1 MPPRFGYNTSVMP
14 ATRVDL
20 KITGMHCAACARS
33 VERSLKRTPGVDQ
46 AGVNFATEEATVIF
60 DDQAAQVDDLIA
72 SVQKAGYGALLPER
86 EGAEDAAHQQE
97 FRSTLARLIVA
108 AVATVLIML
117 ASYLHLFPPRVT
129 EWVLLALATPV
140 QFWAGWQFYRGA
152 WIALRNRSADM
163 NTLIA
168 VGTSAA
174 YFYSLVVTVAPGI
187 LARAGAAPA
196 LYYDTSTMIIALIL
210 LGRTLEARA
219 KGRASEAIRRLAGL
233 QANTARVVRDG
244 EEQEIP
250 IEQVIV
256 GDIVLVRPGERI
268 PVDGHITE
276 GNSALDESMVTGES
290 MPVEKGPGD
299 LVIGGTVNRTGAFR
313 FRAASVGSDTVLAR
327 IIKLVREAQGSK
339 APIQRLADRVAG
351 VFVPIVLAIAAITA
365 AMWLIYGPN
374 PTYAVTAAVAVL
386 IIACPCAM
394 GLATPTSLLV
404 GTGKAAE
411 LGILVRSAAAL
422 EIAGGIQAVIFDKT
436 GTLTRGEP
444 QVTDIAAASDVS
456 EDDVLRLA
464 ASVERDSEH
473 PLGQAV
479 VRAARG
485 RGIALADADRF
496 EAVPGQGVRAFL
508 NGQAVCVGTPRLLDS
523 ASISAAVLADRAREL
538 ENQGKT
544 VLYVG
549 ADGRAAGL
557 IALADVARPDAAT
570 AVWRLKG
577 MGMQIIMIT
586 GDNARTAH
594 AIARAVGIDD
604 VRAEVLPENKSEA
617 VKALQAEGK
626 RVAMVGDGINDAP
639 ALAQAELGI
648 AIGRGTDIAM
658 EAADITLVRDDLLL
672 APELVRLGRA
682 TVTNIRQNLFWA
694 FFYNIVGIPIAA
706 GVLYPVWH
714 TLLNPAIAAAAM
726 AFSSISVV
734 TNSLRLR
741 RYQPLKAP

>member
-1 MPPRFGYNTSVMP
+1 
-14 ATRVDL
+14 
-20 KITGMHCAACARS
+20 
-33 VERSLKRTPGVDQ
+33 
-46 AGVNFATEEATVIF
+46 
-60 DDQAAQVDDLIA
+60 
-72 SVQKAGYGALLPER
+72 
-86 EGAEDAAHQQE
+86 
-97 FRSTLARLIVA
+97 
-108 AVATVLIML
+108 
-117 ASYLHLFPPRVT
+117 
-129 EWVLLALATPV
+129 
-140 QFWAGWQFYRGA
+140 
-152 WIALRNRSADM
+152 
-163 NTLIA
+163 
-168 VGTSAA
+168 
-174 YFYSLVVTVAPGI
+174 
-187 LARAGAAPA
+187 
-196 LYYDTSTMIIALIL
+196 
-210 LGRTLEARA
+210 
-219 KGRASEAIRRLAGL
+219 
-233 QANTARVVRDG
+233 
-244 EEQEIP
+244 
-250 IEQVIV
+250 
-256 GDIVLVRPGERI
+256 
-268 PVDGHITE
+268 
-276 GNSALDESMVTGES
+276 MVTGES
-290 MPVEKGPGD
+290 MPVEKAPGD

-313 FRAASVGSDTVLAR
+313 LRAASVGTDTVLAR
-327 IIKLVREAQGSK
+327 IIRLVREAQGSK

-351 VFVPIVLAIAAITA
+351 VFVPIVLVIAAITA

-374 PTYAVTAAVAVL
+374 PSYAITAAVAVL

-444 QVTDIAAASDVS
+444 QVTDIAAAPDLG
-456 EDDVLRLA
+456 EGDVLRLA
-464 ASVERDSEH
+464 ASVEQNSEH

-479 VRAARG
+479 VRAARE
-485 RGIALADADRF
+485 RGVALADVDQF
-496 EAVPGQGVRAFL
+496 QAVPGQGVCARL
-508 NGQAVCVGTPRLLDS
+508 NGQAVCVGTQHLMDG
-523 ASISAAVLADRAREL
+523 ASISSAALADRAAEL

-549 ADGRAAGL
+549 VDGRAAGL
-557 IALADVARPDAAT
+557 IALADIARPDAAA

-577 MGMQIIMIT
+577 MGMQIVMIT

-604 VRAEVLPENKSEA
+604 VRAEVPPEHKSEA
-617 VKALQAEGK
+617 VRALQAEGT

-639 ALAQAELGI
+639 ALAQADLGI

-672 APELVRLGRA
+672 APEAVRLGRA

-694 FFYNIVGIPIAA
+694 FLYNIIGIPVAA

>member
-1 MPPRFGYNTSVMP
+1 MP

-33 VERSLKRTPGVDQ
+33 IERSLKRTPGVEQ
-46 AGVNFATEEATVIF
+46 AGVNFATEEAAVIF
-60 DDQAAQVDDLIA
+60 DDQAARVDDLIA
-72 SVQKAGYGALLPER
+72 SVQKAGYGAALPAGEDTER
-86 EGAEDAAHQQE
+86 VAQARE
-97 FRSTLARLIVA
+97 FRQMLSRLLVA
-108 AVATVLIML
+108 VAATVLIML
-117 ASYLHLFPPRVT
+117 VHYLRLFPPRVS
-129 EWVLLALATPV
+129 EWALLALATPV

-152 WIALRNRSADM
+152 WTALRNRAADM

-174 YFYSLVVTVAPGI
+174 YGYSLAVTVAPD
-187 LARAGAAPA
+187 LFTRAGAASQ
-196 LYYDTSTMIIALIL
+196 LYYDTATMIIALIL

-219 KGRASEAIRRLAGL
+219 KGRASDAIRRLANL
-233 QANTARVVRDG
+233 QAKTARVVRDG
-244 EEQEIP
+244 EEQEVP
-250 IEQVIV
+250 IEQVVV

-276 GNSALDESMVTGES
+276 GSSALDESMVTGES
-290 MPVEKGPGD
+290 MPVEKGPDD

-351 VFVPIVLAIAAITA
+351 VFVPIVLVIAAITA
-365 AMWLIYGPN
+365 AVWLIYGPD

-422 EIAGGIQAVIFDKT
+422 ETAGNIQAVIFDKT

-444 QVTDIAAASDVS
+444 QVTDIAPAPELS
-456 EDDVLRLA
+456 ESDVLRLA
-464 ASVERDSEH
+464 ASVEQNSEH

-479 VRAARG
+479 VRSARD
-485 RGIALADADRF
+485 RGLELASATHF
-496 EAVPGQGVRAFL
+496 NAVPGQGVQAQL
-508 NGQAVCVGTPRLLDS
+508 DGQAIYVGTRRMMSS
-523 ASISAAVLADRAREL
+523 ASVADTALADRATEL
-538 ENQGKT
+538 ESQGKT
-544 VLYVG
+544 VLYVA
-549 ADGRAAGL
+549 ADGQIAGL
-557 IALADVARPDAAT
+557 IALADVARPDAAA

-577 MGMQIIMIT
+577 MGMRIAMIT
-586 GDNARTAH
+586 GDNQRT
-594 AIARAVGIDD
+594 ARAVAAAVGGIDD
-604 VRAEVLPENKSEA
+604 VRAEVLPDKKAEA
-617 VKALQAEGK
+617 VKEMQSEGK

-648 AIGRGTDIAM
+648 AIGRGADIAM
-658 EAADITLVRDDLLL
+658 EAADITLVRDDLRLV
-672 APELVRLGRA
+672 PEAIRLSRA
-682 TVTNIRQNLFWA
+682 TVRNVRQNLFWA
-694 FFYNIVGIPIAA
+694 FFYNAVGIPIAA
-706 GVLYPVWH
+706 GVLFPVWH

-734 TNSLRLR
+734 TNALRLR
-741 RYQPLKAP
+741 RYRPAV

>member
-1 MPPRFGYNTSVMP
+1 MP
-14 ATRVDL
+14 AIRVDL

-60 DDQAAQVDDLIA
+60 DDQAVQVGDLIA
-72 SVQKAGYGALLPER
+72 SVQKAGYGALLPTAGNGR
-86 EGAEDAAHQQE
+86 ARLAEDQEYRATRSRLMVALAATA
-97 FRSTLARLIVA
+97 F
-108 AVATVLIML
+108 IML
-117 ASYLHLFPPRVT
+117 ASHLHPFPPRVT

-140 QFWAGWQFYRGA
+140 QFWAGWQFYRGT

-174 YFYSLVVTVAPGI
+174 YLYSLAVTVAPGI
-187 LARAGAAPA
+187 LNRAGAAPA

-233 QANTARVVRDG
+233 QAKTARVMRDG
-244 EEQEIP
+244 EEQDVP
-250 IEQVIV
+250 IEQVAV

-268 PVDGHITE
+268 AVDGHITE
-276 GNSALDESMVTGES
+276 GSSALDESMVTGES
-290 MPVEKGPGD
+290 MPVEKAPGD

-327 IIKLVREAQGSK
+327 IIRLVREAQGSK

-351 VFVPIVLAIAAITA
+351 VFVPIVLVIAAITA

-374 PTYAVTAAVAVL
+374 PTYAITSAVAVL

-422 EIAGGIQAVIFDKT
+422 ETAGGIQAVIFDKT

-444 QVTDIAAASDVS
+444 QVTDIAAAPDLS
-456 EDDVLRLA
+456 EDDVLRLD
-464 ASVERDSEH
+464 ASVAQNSEH

-479 VRAARG
+479 VRAARE
-485 RGIALADADRF
+485 RGIALADVDQF
-496 EAVPGQGVRAFL
+496 QAVPGQGVCARL
-508 NGQAVCVGTPRLLDS
+508 NGQAVCVGTLRLLDS
-523 ASISAAVLADRAREL
+523 ASISAAALADRAAEL

-549 ADGRAAGL
+549 VDGRAAGL
-557 IALADVARPDAAT
+557 IALADTARPDAAA

-577 MGMQIIMIT
+577 MGMQIVMIT

-594 AIARAVGIDD
+594 AIAGAVGIDD
-604 VRAEVLPENKSEA
+604 VRAEVLPEHKSEA
-617 VKALQAEGK
+617 VRALQAK
-626 RVAMVGDGINDAP
+626 STRVAMVGDGVNDAP
-639 ALAQAELGI
+639 ALAQADLGV
-648 AIGRGTDIAM
+648 AMGRGTDIAM

-672 APELVRLGRA
+672 APEAVRLGRA

-694 FFYNIVGIPIAA
+694 FLYNIIGIPVAA

-741 RYQPLKAP
+741 RYQPLRAP

>member
-1 MPPRFGYNTSVMP
+1 MP

-60 DDQAAQVDDLIA
+60 DDQAVQVGDLIA
-72 SVQKAGYGALLPER
+72 SVQKAGYGALLPTAGNGR
-86 EGAEDAAHQQE
+86 
-97 FRSTLARLIVA
+97 ARLDENREYRATRSRLVVA
-108 AVATVLIML
+108 MVATAFIML
-117 ASYLHLFPPRVT
+117 ASYLRPFPPRVT

-140 QFWAGWQFYRGA
+140 QFWAGWQFYRGT

-168 VGTSAA
+168 LGTSAA
-174 YFYSLVVTVAPGI
+174 YLYSLIVTVAPGI
-187 LARAGAAPA
+187 LNRAGAAPA

-233 QANTARVVRDG
+233 QAKTARVMRDG
-244 EEQEIP
+244 EEQDVP
-250 IEQVIV
+250 IEQVAV

-268 PVDGHITE
+268 AVDGHITE
-276 GNSALDESMVTGES
+276 GASALDESMVTGES

-313 FRAASVGSDTVLAR
+313 FRAASVGTDTVLAR
-327 IIKLVREAQGSK
+327 IIRLVREAQGSK

-351 VFVPIVLAIAAITA
+351 VFVPIVLVIAAITA

-374 PTYAVTAAVAVL
+374 PSYAITAAVAVL

-444 QVTDIAAASDVS
+444 QVTDIAAAPDLG
-456 EDDVLRLA
+456 EGDVLRLA
-464 ASVERDSEH
+464 ASVEQNSEH

-479 VRAARG
+479 VRAARE
-485 RGIALADADRF
+485 RGVVLANADQF
-496 EAVPGQGVRAFL
+496 QAVPGQGVRARL
-508 NGQAVCVGTPRLLDS
+508 NGQAACVGTLRLLDS
-523 ASISAAVLADRAREL
+523 ASISAAALADRAAEL

-549 ADGRAAGL
+549 VDGRAAGL
-557 IALADVARPDAAT
+557 IALADTARPDAAA

-577 MGMQIIMIT
+577 MGMQIVMIT

-594 AIARAVGIDD
+594 AIAGAVGIDD
-604 VRAEVLPENKSEA
+604 VRAEVLPEHKSEA
-617 VKALQAEGK
+617 VRALQAK
-626 RVAMVGDGINDAP
+626 STRVAMVGDGVNDAP
-639 ALAQAELGI
+639 ALAQADLGV
-648 AIGRGTDIAM
+648 AMGRGTDIAM

-672 APELVRLGRA
+672 APEAVRLGRA

-694 FFYNIVGIPIAA
+694 FLYNIIGIPVAA

>member
-1 MPPRFGYNTSVMP
+1 
-14 ATRVDL
+14 
-20 KITGMHCAACARS
+20 
-33 VERSLKRTPGVDQ
+33 
-46 AGVNFATEEATVIF
+46 
-60 DDQAAQVDDLIA
+60 
-72 SVQKAGYGALLPER
+72 
-86 EGAEDAAHQQE
+86 
-97 FRSTLARLIVA
+97 
-108 AVATVLIML
+108 
-117 ASYLHLFPPRVT
+117 VT

-140 QFWAGWQFYRGA
+140 QFWAGWQFYRGT

-174 YFYSLVVTVAPGI
+174 YLYSLAVTVAPGI
-187 LARAGAAPA
+187 LNRAGAAPA

-233 QANTARVVRDG
+233 QAKTARVMRDG
-244 EEQEIP
+244 EEQDVP
-250 IEQVIV
+250 IEQVAV

-268 PVDGHITE
+268 AVDGHITE
-276 GNSALDESMVTGES
+276 GSSALDESMVTGES
-290 MPVEKGPGD
+290 MPVEKAPGD

-327 IIKLVREAQGSK
+327 IIRLVREAQGSK

-351 VFVPIVLAIAAITA
+351 VFVPIVLVIAAITA

-374 PTYAVTAAVAVL
+374 PTYAITSAVAVL

-422 EIAGGIQAVIFDKT
+422 ETAGGIQAVIFDKT

-444 QVTDIAAASDVS
+444 QVTDIAAAPDLS

-464 ASVERDSEH
+464 ASVEQNSEH

-479 VRAARG
+479 VRAARE
-485 RGIALADADRF
+485 RGIALADVDQF
-496 EAVPGQGVRAFL
+496 QAVPGQGVCARL
-508 NGQAVCVGTPRLLDS
+508 NGQAVCVGTLRLLDS
-523 ASISAAVLADRAREL
+523 ASISAAALADRAAEL

-549 ADGRAAGL
+549 VDGRAAGL
-557 IALADVARPDAAT
+557 IALADTARPDAAA

-577 MGMQIIMIT
+577 MGMQIVMIT

-594 AIARAVGIDD
+594 AIAGAVGIDD
-604 VRAEVLPENKSEA
+604 VRAEVLPEHKSEA
-617 VKALQAEGK
+617 VRALQAK
-626 RVAMVGDGINDAP
+626 STRVAMVGDGVNDAP
-639 ALAQAELGI
+639 ALAQADLGV
-648 AIGRGTDIAM
+648 AMGRGTDIAM

-672 APELVRLGRA
+672 APEAVRLGRA

-694 FFYNIVGIPIAA
+694 FLYNIIGIPVAA

-734 TNSLRLR
+734 TNSLHLR
-741 RYQPLKAP
+741 RYQPLRAP